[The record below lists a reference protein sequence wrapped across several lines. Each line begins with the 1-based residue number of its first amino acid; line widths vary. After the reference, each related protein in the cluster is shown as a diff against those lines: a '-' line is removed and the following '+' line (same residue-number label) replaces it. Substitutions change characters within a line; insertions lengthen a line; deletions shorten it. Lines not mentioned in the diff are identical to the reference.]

1 MFSKVNKRVL
11 YTFLSFAIVATGT
24 FLAIQYAKGGYRLT
38 SDGIVKGAGLLAA
51 NSFPTGAEVVVN
63 DKLVSATDDTLYLEP
78 GAYSVEIRKDGYT
91 PWKKNVNIEAE
102 LVTQTNATL
111 FPIAPSISRL
121 TFTGISNIS
130 PSPDGQKVIYY
141 TASQSAQRKNG
152 LYILELG
159 NNLPISLERGP
170 RQIAEDVTSLKL
182 AEAEFIWSPD
192 SSEVLIIADS
202 KQVLVPI
209 NQVSDLRTLADV
221 SFQKKQILSEWESEM
236 YLKERQFLG
245 AFPPEIVAVATQ
257 SAKNVYLSPDKK
269 RMIYTASTVVTL
281 PEELL
286 PALPARSSQPEER
299 LLQPGSIYV
308 YDREED
314 RNFKIANEP
323 KNSKAMSKKLL
334 ATDLFNPTAL
344 NITSS
349 PSAFTKLQA
358 SSSAQTVSQFNQYY
372 SSLYAET
379 LQWFPDSRHLFFV
392 QDNAVK
398 IVEYDGTNVFTLYS
412 GPFEK
417 SFVYPWPDG
426 SRIMIMTRF
435 SPDAPINLYAIE
447 LK

>member
-11 YTFLSFAIVATGT
+11 YTFLSFAIVAAGT
-24 FLAIQYAKGGYRLT
+24 FFAIQYAKGGYRLT

-51 NSFPTGAEVVVN
+51 NSFPTGAEVIVN

-91 PWKKNVNIEAE
+91 PWKKSVNIEAE

-152 LYILELG
+152 LYVLELG

-192 SSEVLIIADS
+192 SSEILIITDS

-209 NQVSDLRTLADV
+209 NQVSDLRTLSDV

-245 AFPPEIVAVATQ
+245 AFPPEIVAVATE

-269 RMIYTASTVVTL
+269 RMIYTASTAVTL
-281 PEELL
+281 PEELI

-299 LLQPGSIYV
+299 ILQPGSIYV

-323 KNSKAMSKKLL
+323 KNSKAMSKRLL

-344 NITSS
+344 SITSS

-358 SSSAQTVSQFNQYY
+358 SASAQTVSQFNQYY